1 MSTLLIT
8 FLVILSLGL
17 LTIWRA
23 LTIIARV
30 WEMSEEDDR
39 PWPEN
44 AATQSEVAYPES
56 QSSTMLTPGRR
67 LSPHAVTVACSTKL

>member
-8 FLVILSLGL
+8 FSVILSLGL
-17 LTIWRA
+17 LTVWRA

-44 AATQSEVAYPES
+44 TATQSEVAYLKN
-56 QSSTMLTPGRR
+56 QSLAVPTSGRG
-67 LSPHAVTVACSTKL
+67 LSPHLGTVAYSTKL